1 MYMCVAGYPIISL
14 IVAKFVTNA
23 KAQAVL
29 LPTMTAMIEKIP
41 FAAALPRGS
50 TGKGRGMWLLAA
62 MDGGEAAG
70 RWPSWAF

>member
-50 TGKGRGMWLLAA
+50 TGKGRGM
-62 MDGGEAAG
+62 
-70 RWPSWAF
+70 